1 MVEDFENGKIALA
14 LTSYQMAT
22 DLIPDS
28 ALLRAQLGRAQIAKN
43 ESSFLTKAVSNLLY
57 SVDKDPNRPNV
68 WRQLGIAYGRLGKK
82 GESSQALA
90 EEAILLGR
98 NKEAIHIAERAKK
111 QSKIGTPNWLRAEDI
126 ITAARENL
134 KTK

>member
-1 MVEDFENGKIALA
+1 MSLKI
-14 LTSYQMAT
+14 
-22 DLIPDS
+22 
-28 ALLRAQLGRAQIAKN
+28 
-43 ESSFLTKAVSNLLY
+43 LY

-90 EEAILLGR
+90 EEAILLGH